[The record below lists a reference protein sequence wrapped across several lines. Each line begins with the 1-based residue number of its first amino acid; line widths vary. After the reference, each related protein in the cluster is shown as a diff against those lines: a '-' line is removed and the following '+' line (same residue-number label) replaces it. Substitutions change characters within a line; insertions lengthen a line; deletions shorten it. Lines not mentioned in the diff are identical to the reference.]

1 MIAAL
6 RYILSMCCC
15 TVHHAARI
23 VLAAGRGEPYT
34 PGGIF
39 DEGPRQYARDLVRI
53 NRITLRGEG
62 LERVEGMGPC
72 VFVAN
77 HQSWLDILALLVL
90 LPGSVRFVA
99 KKELG
104 RVPLFG
110 PAMRAAG
117 HIEVDRRDLRSAVS
131 AYEAAGRVIRNGFS
145 ALVFPEG
152 TRSRDGRL
160 LPFKKG
166 PFVLAIV
173 AQVPVVPVVIL
184 GSHEA
189 LPRGSVRPRPVP
201 ITVRLGGLIPTAGL
215 TYADRDT
222 LAGRVRSSMLALG
235 ARE

>member
-1 MIAAL
+1 MIAAP
-6 RYILSMCCC
+6 RDILSMFCC
-15 TVHHAARI
+15 TVYHAARI
-23 VLAAGRGEPYT
+23 VLAAGRGEEYA

-131 AYEAAGRVIRNGFS
+131 AYEAAGRVIRSGFS

>member
-1 MIAAL
+1 MMAAL
-6 RYILSMCCC
+6 RYILSMFGC
-15 TVHHAARI
+15 TLYHAARI

-53 NRITLRGEG
+53 NRLVLRGEG
-62 LERVEGMGPC
+62 LERLQGLGPC
-72 VFVAN
+72 VFTAN
-77 HQSWLDILALLVL
+77 HQSWLDIIALLVL

-99 KKELG
+99 KRELG

-131 AYEAAGRVIRNGFS
+131 AYEEAGRVIQSGFS

-184 GSHEA
+184 GSHDA
-189 LPRGSVRPRPVP
+189 LPRGNVRPRPVP
-201 ITVRLGGLIPTAGL
+201 ITVRLGDPIPTAGL
-215 TYADRDT
+215 TYADRDR
-222 LAGRVRSSMLALG
+222 LSDQVRAAMLALG

>member
-6 RYILSMCCC
+6 RYVTSMFCC
-15 TVHHAARI
+15 TVYQAARI
-23 VLAAGRGEPYT
+23 VFAATRGEPYV

-53 NRITLRGEG
+53 NRIVLRGEG
-62 LERVEGMGPC
+62 LEQVEGLGPC

-77 HQSWLDILALLVL
+77 HQSWLDIIAVLVL

-99 KKELG
+99 KRELG

-131 AYEAAGRVIRNGFS
+131 AYEEAGRVIRGGFS
-145 ALVFPEG
+145 AMVFPEG

-160 LPFKKG
+160 QPFKKG

-189 LPRGSVRPRPVP
+189 LPRGSLRPRPVP
-201 ITVRLGGLIPTAGL
+201 ITVRLGDPIPTAGL
-215 TYADRDT
+215 AYADRDA
-222 LAGRVRSSMLALG
+222 LSDRVRAAMLALG
-235 ARE
+235 ARA